1 MAQEKKGEVR
11 VYDIKDNRKEIKG
24 EIRDERCFPSSMRIK
39 SSQGRGHEIAI
50 LGLDQQQQCFTQF
63 FNRKAYE
70 NLLLMDF
77 N

>member
-1 MAQEKKGEVR
+1 MFSFIFLNK
-11 VYDIKDNRKEIKG
+11 N
-24 EIRDERCFPSSMRIK
+24 
-39 SSQGRGHEIAI
+39 SQGRGHEIAI